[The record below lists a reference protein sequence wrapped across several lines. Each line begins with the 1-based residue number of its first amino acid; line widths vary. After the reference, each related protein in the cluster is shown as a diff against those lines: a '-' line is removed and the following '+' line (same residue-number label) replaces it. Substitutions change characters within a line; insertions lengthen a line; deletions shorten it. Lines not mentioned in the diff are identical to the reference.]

1 MRRMGIVVIPT
12 TKAAPRPMAPLRG
25 VITTSNG
32 TTTATTFSSSLSL
45 RRTVSSGSGSGSI
58 GVDVRIVKGGRSKSS
73 SSSCSRSF
81 SSAAPEDDG
90 GSISKVLP
98 SASAAL
104 QQLPLSK
111 WDGIRVGVGGFG
123 LGGVPESLLHAL
135 AEFEPACHLTV
146 SSLTGGT
153 DAQGIG
159 VLLQVPHKVKRLM
172 SSYVGE
178 NKLLE
183 QMYFDGR
190 LELELVPQGTLA
202 ERWNAAGYGIPA
214 FYTPTGAG
222 TLYARGGLPIRH
234 DPESKQVVLA
244 SDPKETRVFDDDGD
258 GGIEYVMERSLP
270 TDLSL
275 VKAAIA
281 DTLGNC
287 RFVGTSQNSNPDC
300 AKAATQFCLVEAESI
315 VEAGSIH
322 PDDVHLP
329 GIYVHAVVPA
339 TTNLKPIERL
349 KLQQKQK
356 QSSSSATSAPA
367 PLVAVDTTN
376 GRTLILRRAAREFQ
390 NGMYVN
396 LGIGLPTLAS
406 NFVPPHVTILLQTE
420 NGLLGM
426 GPYPAHAG
434 EASPDWINA
443 GKETITAL
451 PGASAFSSSASFGMI
466 RAGRIDLTLLGG
478 LQVSHKGDLASWT
491 VPGKIIKGM
500 GGAMDLVG
508 APRSRVVV
516 TMDHVAKDG
525 TPKIVDE
532 CSLPL
537 TGHAVVDRII
547 TDMGVFDCDKHGGS
561 GLTLVEIAPNRTL
574 HEVRE
579 ATGCDFKVASD
590 PIPIMVDEP

>member
-1 MRRMGIVVIPT
+1 MV
-12 TKAAPRPMAPLRG
+12 
-25 VITTSNG
+25 NG
-32 TTTATTFSSSLSL
+32 
-45 RRTVSSGSGSGSI
+45 G
-58 GVDVRIVKGGRSKSS
+58 GGRSSASSRRSYSCLSPPGVSDERGRLRRDQLRSYSTTPITSS
-73 SSSCSRSF
+73 SSTD
-81 SSAAPEDDG
+81 E

-104 QQLPLSK
+104 RQLPLSK

-123 LGGVPESLLHAL
+123 LGGIPESLLHAL

-159 VLLQVPHKVKRLM
+159 VLLRVPHKVQRLM

-234 DPESKQVVLA
+234 DPTSKQVVLA

-258 GGIEYVMERSLP
+258 GIEYVMERSLP

-300 AKAATQFCLVEAESI
+300 AKAATQYCLVEAESI

-349 KLQQKQK
+349 KLQQKQQ

-367 PLVAVDTTN
+367 PAVAVDTTN
-376 GRTLILRRAAREFQ
+376 GRTLILRRAAKEFQ

-426 GPYPAHAG
+426 GPYPASQS

-579 ATGCDFKVASD
+579 ATGYDFKVASD
-590 PIPIMVDEP
+590 PLPLMVDER